1 MRKKLALAAAA
12 GLVVSAMALSACSG
26 GTGSSE
32 SAAGGASSQAA
43 GGEEAGGAE
52 EASDDA
58 LHLTFYYPVN
68 VGGSA
73 AALIEQICADFNA
86 ENPDIVVEPV
96 YTGNYDDTVTKIQT
110 AIQGGTPPDVFVS
123 LATQRFTMASTG
135 MAMPLDDLIA
145 ADGEEGQAYI
155 DDFLDGFMLDS
166 YVDGQIYSIPFQRST
181 MVLFYNKEAIEEV
194 GLDPED
200 PPETWEEVVEYGQK
214 LTNENRYGVGLAL
227 NSGSAQWAFTG
238 FCLQNSANGENLM
251 TEDGKQVLFDT
262 PENVEALQFWLD
274 LQNKYQ
280 IMAPGIVQWTDLPTQ
295 FLAGEVAMI
304 YHTTGNMANIND
316 NAEFE
321 FGTAFLP
328 GHKRVAAPTGGGNF
342 YISSGISEERV
353 QAAWKFI
360 KFATETE
367 RAAQWSLDTGYV
379 ATRESCF
386 ETDLIKNYYEEL
398 PQAKV
403 AYDQIPYSGPEL
415 TTYNAAEIWRVLND
429 NIQAAV
435 VGDATPQEALT
446 AAQEQA
452 TEILA
457 EYQ

>member
-1 MRKKLALAAAA
+1 MKKVTSVMMAGVLALSTLLAGCSNGGQETQAVPGDAAPK
-12 GLVVSAMALSACSG
+12 
-26 GTGSSE
+26 E
-32 SAAGGASSQAA
+32 SAA
-43 GGEEAGGAE
+43 AE
-52 EASDDA
+52 GT
-58 LHLTFYYPVN
+58 LNLTFYYPVN

-73 AALIEQICADFNA
+73 AKLIEQICADFNA
-86 ENPDIVVEPV
+86 ENPNIVVEPV

-110 AIQGGTPPDVFVS
+110 AVQGGTPPDVFVS

-135 MAMPLDDLIA
+135 MAMPLDELIA
-145 ADGEEGQAYI
+145 ADGADGQAYI
-155 DDFLDGFMLDS
+155 DDFLDGFMEDS
-166 YVDGQIYSIPFQRST
+166 YVDEKIYSIPFQRST
-181 MVLFYNKEAIEEV
+181 MVLFYNKDAFQEA
-194 GLDPED
+194 GLDPEK
-200 PPETWEEVVEYGQK
+200 PPVTWEEVADYGQK
-214 LTNENRYGVGLAL
+214 LTNDNRYGVGIAL

-251 TEDGKQVLFDT
+251 TEDGKAVLFDT

-274 LQNKYQ
+274 LQNKYNC
-280 IMAPGIVQWTDLPTQ
+280 MAPGIVQWTDLPTQ

-304 YHTTGNMANIND
+304 YHTTGNMANINE
-316 NAEFE
+316 NATFE

-328 GHKRVAAPTGGGNF
+328 GNARVAAPTGGGNF
-342 YISSGISEERV
+342 YISSGISQERV
-353 QAAWKFI
+353 DAAWKFI
-360 KFATETE
+360 KFATAPE

-386 ETDLIKNYYEEL
+386 ETDLMKNYYEEV

-403 AYDQIPYSGPEL
+403 AYEQIPYSKPEL
-415 TTYNAAEIWRVLND
+415 TTYNAAEIWRILND

-435 VGDATPQEALT
+435 IGDATPEEALK

>member
-181 MVLFYNKEAIEEV
+181 MVLFYNKDAFEEV

-435 VGDATPQEALT
+435 VGDASAQVALT

>member
-181 MVLFYNKEAIEEV
+181 MVLFYNKDAFEEV

-435 VGDATPQEALT
+435 VGDATPQEAFT